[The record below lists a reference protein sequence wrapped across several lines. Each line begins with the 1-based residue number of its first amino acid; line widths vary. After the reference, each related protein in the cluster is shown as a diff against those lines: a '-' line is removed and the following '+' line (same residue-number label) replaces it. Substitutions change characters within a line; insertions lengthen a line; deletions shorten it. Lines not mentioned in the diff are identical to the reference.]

1 MLAAGNTGHSTGH
14 STGQG
19 KGQGTGQGAAST
31 RIVSL
36 DGLRGIAAIAV
47 VVYHL
52 PGLFGFAIPHA
63 DLAVDFFFLLSG
75 WVMAYSYE
83 ARIGQGMP
91 APAFIL
97 QRMARLYPLYIVC
110 LALAFL
116 VFLSKM
122 WFGKGDGIAELR
134 CVVPNALMLPCLFND
149 GLGFPL
155 NQPGWTIFVEVVLN
169 VLWYCA
175 VRQGLRSLGWKM
187 AIHLLSCICLW
198 SMAISMDRYLHG
210 FNNSDL
216 LEGMLR
222 GVLGF
227 SGGLLLFQCRQDAR
241 ILLYFAALTALALA
255 AIGLHGGADRVAP
268 LALTVMGV
276 LPMLIWLCA
285 RWRPALLE
293 GRVSAFLG
301 DISYAVYLLHIPLSL
316 LLQKPLRLAFPGTDL
331 LSVLLKAGVFG
342 FVLIIASSLSYRLL
356 EMPARRWL
364 VQRYGRRPVVLGQ
377 VTPT

>member
-1 MLAAGNTGHSTGH
+1 MLAAGN
-14 STGQG
+14 
-19 KGQGTGQGAAST
+19 KGQGVTST

-36 DGLRGIAAIAV
+36 DGLRGIAAIV
-47 VVYHL
+47 VAVYHL
-52 PGLFGFAIPHA
+52 PGLFGVAIPHA

-83 ARIGQGMP
+83 DRIARGLP
-91 APAFIL
+91 AHAFFL
-97 QRMARLYPLYIVC
+97 NRLARLYPLYIVA
-110 LALAFL
+110 LALIFL
-116 VFLSKM
+116 VFLSKI
-122 WFGKGDGIAELR
+122 WFGKGEGIAELR
-134 CVVPNALMLPCLFND
+134 CVLPNALMLPCLFNGD

-155 NQPGWTIFVEVVLN
+155 NHPGWSIFVEVVLN
-169 VLWYCA
+169 VLWYYA
-175 VRQGLRSLGWKM
+175 VRQGLRSLGRKF
-187 AIHLLSCICLW
+187 ALHLVSCIVLW
-198 SMAISMDRYLHG
+198 GMAVYLGRYLYG

-222 GVLGF
+222 GVMGF
-227 SGGLLLFQCRQDAR
+227 SGGVLLFQCRKDPR
-241 ILLYFAALTALALA
+241 IMLYFAALTALALG
-255 AIGLHGGADRVAP
+255 AIALHGGADRVAP

-356 EMPARRWL
+356 EVPARRWL

-377 VTPT
+377 VNPT